1 MARLIPIRC
10 TLRQCLMLLFWTRT
24 IQYPCQ
30 ATVLIRTVYVTLRI
44 IIGLFIGSLSLICVT
59 LFIGKLE
66 SSSRRN
72 LGVRVDHDIAMPTQ
86 SVSAMYLND
95 ST

>member
-30 ATVLIRTVYVTLRI
+30 ATVFIRTVYVTLRI
-44 IIGLFIGSLSLICVT
+44 TIRLLIGSLSLICVT
-59 LFIGKLE
+59 IFTGTLE
-66 SSSRRN
+66 SLSNRN
-72 LGVRVDHDIAMPTQ
+72 LGVRVGHDIAMPTQ
-86 SVSAMYLND
+86 SVYAMYPND
-95 ST
+95 